1 MLRKKYR
8 KWTYIR
14 SSRIKKWIKINLII
28 LSSFLV
34 GHFLQWCLTWIKLD
48 CRTWYN
54 VLTTWSECTLF
65 LFELHF
71 LLILYISLLSHS
83 FLHLRAHLSLH
94 GSHHF
99 LGSCRHLWVVW
110 RITIVHAWSLGRRDA
125 SCLVE
130 IIECVLVSTL
140 VAKVIIHFSL

>member
-1 MLRKKYR
+1 MLKKYR

-14 SSRIKKWIKINLII
+14 SSRIEKWIKINLII

-34 GHFLQWCLTWIKLD
+34 CHFLQWCLTWIKLD
-48 CRTWYN
+48 GWTWYN
-54 VLTTWSECTLF
+54 VLTTRSESTLF
-65 LFELHF
+65 LLELHF

-83 FLHLRAHLSLH
+83 LLHLRAHLSLH
-94 GSHHF
+94 RSHHF
-99 LGSCRHLWVVW
+99 LRSCRHLSVVW
-110 RITIVHAWSLGRRDA
+110 RTTIVHSFSLGWRDA

-130 IIECVLVSTL
+130 IIERVLASTL